1 MGITKP
7 RAPAPFSVV
16 PSLAP
21 DARTSAISTSGGAG
35 SPGAGLRLPPVSPR
49 SPRSQNSDDRSPRER
64 GLLGSPRRRRSL
76 RTTATDLPE
85 VLGAQVD
92 GDMICCP
99 FFQGLASTC
108 CRFGQVED
116 RSARGAVKELQKQ
129 RERRRSGRTWEICH
143 VGDFFP
149 TALAWILANEN
160 KGFDLELV

>member
-21 DARTSAISTSGGAG
+21 DARTSAISTSSGGAG
-35 SPGAGLRLPPVSPR
+35 SPGAGLRLPPVSPL

-92 GDMICCP
+92 GEMICLFVFL
-99 FFQGLASTC
+99 FFKDWLPLAVGLVRWKTGRPGGQ
-108 CRFGQVED
+108 CRSCRNSEKDEGVD
-116 RSARGAVKELQKQ
+116 GH
-129 RERRRSGRTWEICH
+129 GRYATLGISSQLLW
-143 VGDFFP
+143 P
-149 TALAWILANEN
+149 
-160 KGFDLELV
+160 GF